1 MDDIRAARIVGT
13 KSPLRMLCMLLGD
26 DDTQYDRITLI
37 KSHAC
42 NLCSCTSNTFS
53 PLPFSSIILGRWRIR
68 DETRGGHQTQPK
80 SLINPKPT
88 HKHAPPPSGPGR
100 HIFCTHTWGRSGE
113 EGPGKSFMEY
123 SAVRSDINKQYV
135 RASHTIGFVA
145 KPRGHHL
152 SPKFM
157 IHCSWG
163 SGVAY
168 ICTWVYCTQVGRLA
182 SDVAAGVVLMMM
194 GFFLFFGGG
203 GLVLPPHIPPPHFP
217 SRGPP
222 LRVYES
228 IAARKRG

>member
-1 MDDIRAARIVGT
+1 
-13 KSPLRMLCMLLGD
+13 
-26 DDTQYDRITLI
+26 
-37 KSHAC
+37 
-42 NLCSCTSNTFS
+42 
-53 PLPFSSIILGRWRIR
+53 
-68 DETRGGHQTQPK
+68 
-80 SLINPKPT
+80 
-88 HKHAPPPSGPGR
+88 
-100 HIFCTHTWGRSGE
+100 
-113 EGPGKSFMEY
+113 MEY

-203 GLVLPPHIPPPHFP
+203 GAGPPPTHSSSPFP
-217 SRGPP
+217 LPRPP
-222 LRVYES
+222 PAS
-228 IAARKRG
+228 I